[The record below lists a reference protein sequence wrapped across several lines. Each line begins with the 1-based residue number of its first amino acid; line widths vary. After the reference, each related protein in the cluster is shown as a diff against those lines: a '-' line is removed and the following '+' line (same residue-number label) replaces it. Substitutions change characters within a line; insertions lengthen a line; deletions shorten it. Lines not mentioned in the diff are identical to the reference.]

1 MFCLEKTSL
10 HPTLG
15 LHGHGVFSLCLSSWE
30 HPQTA
35 ESWKFPFPLC
45 QKDLNA
51 PFRARSSHHI
61 TGQGCPAGTETHFK
75 LRGAQRRSEGSSAP
89 LPSLPRALHCDEATV
104 PRDAR
109 SLQERHRPGWL
120 RLLWGELLSVSP
132 AISLQIHPQRGILSS
147 RLQSQAVPFPNK
159 WNESDRKGWRKSSCF
174 QKRGLELR
182 SPSFPQAGDRNGA
195 PAWRRRPSPGG
206 GIPTFWLL
214 LQQTPSLLV
223 RNRKSQPERLQH
235 LIPEAR
241 LDSSFTILFIFSNQ
255 WEKWTSSTWKLA
267 QFYLI
272 ATSFCFATLILH
284 VPKLK
289 CFISSYRQLFI

>member
-1 MFCLEKTSL
+1 MVLSPFAWVVESTHRQLKAENSLFPSAKRIWTPLSEHAPVTTLRGRAAQPAQKLTSNSEVHRDAVREAL
-10 HPTLG
+10 P
-15 LHGHGVFSLCLSSWE
+15 
-30 HPQTA
+30 
-35 ESWKFPFPLC
+35 PFPPSPELC
-45 QKDLNA
+45 
-51 PFRARSSHHI
+51 
-61 TGQGCPAGTETHFK
+61 
-75 LRGAQRRSEGSSAP
+75 
-89 LPSLPRALHCDEATV
+89 TV
-104 PRDAR
+104 TRQLCPRDTR

-132 AISLQIHPQRGILSS
+132 AISLQIHTQRGILSS

-272 ATSFCFATLILH
+272 GTSFCFATLILH